1 MSEAYA
7 IPTHDETAR
16 RDRITS
22 ALWKFICQRP
32 GLEPG
37 NYATGADYLAE
48 ARRISRDR
56 RVALQLFYAVN
67 ASGHLSA
74 DYLTG
79 QTGRLTWDSARGEW
93 EYVTGQYFPV
103 EYRPAA
109 ARLLASALWQYWRDH
124 CGCDTADKI
133 RAEAR
138 RTFRSA
144 AVRRYFV

>member
-7 IPTHDETAR
+7 IPQPQEWIT
-16 RDRITS
+16 RDRIMT
-22 ALWKFICQRP
+22 ALWIFICQRP

-37 NYATGADYLAE
+37 NYGTGADYLAE

-79 QTGRLTWDSARGEW
+79 QTGRLTWDEERGAW
-93 EYVTGQYFPV
+93 DYCTGQYFPT

-109 ARLLASALWQYWRDH
+109 SRLLASALWQYWRDH

-144 AVRRYFV
+144 AVRRYFL